1 MSGLF
6 LTTDELTELTGFKQ
20 TAGHVRWL
28 ERNRWRFALTRS
40 QQPRVA
46 RAYFLH
52 RMGLPASHGAS
63 AGTSAAEQ
71 AAAQEEPD
79 FSALDRF

>member
-1 MSGLF
+1 MSSLF
-6 LTTDELTELTGFKQ
+6 LTTEELIELTGFKQ

-28 ERNRWRFALTRS
+28 ERNRWRFVLTRS

-52 RMGLPASHGAS
+52 RMGLPASHGAD
-63 AGTSAAEQ
+63 ATAAASQ
-71 AAAQEEPD
+71 AAALQEPD

>member
-6 LTTDELTELTGFKQ
+6 LTFEELTDLTGFKQ

-28 ERNRWRFALTRS
+28 ERNRWRFVLTRS
-40 QQPRVA
+40 NQPRVA

-52 RMGLPASHGAS
+52 RMGLPASHGAN
-63 AGTSAAEQ
+63 AGAPDQ
-71 AAAQEEPD
+71 AAALQEPD
-79 FSALDRF
+79 FAALDRF